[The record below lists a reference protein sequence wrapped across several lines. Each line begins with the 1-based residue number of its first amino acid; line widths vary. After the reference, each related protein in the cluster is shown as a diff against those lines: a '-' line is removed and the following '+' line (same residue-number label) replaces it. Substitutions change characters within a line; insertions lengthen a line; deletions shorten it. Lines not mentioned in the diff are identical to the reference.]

1 MLRCALLGATK
12 LAGRAGQ
19 ASGRAFDGVVR
30 AQAAASSAPALASE
44 PAQKSFVRGFAAEP
58 ALAPSS
64 SEGAVTQARRSARL
78 VTSACQLRPH
88 WHRSVPVPLKVI
100 DDVFTASPG
109 IAGFRSGYSIG
120 SDSTAL

>member
-30 AQAAASSAPALASE
+30 AQSTALSAPALASE

-64 SEGAVTQARRSARL
+64 SEGAVTQARRSMHLISSARR
-78 VTSACQLRPH
+78 LRPH
-88 WHRSVPVPLKVI
+88 YHRSVPIPLRLSSVMC
-100 DDVFTASPG
+100 SPPG
-109 IAGFRSGYSIG
+109 R
-120 SDSTAL
+120 DSKK